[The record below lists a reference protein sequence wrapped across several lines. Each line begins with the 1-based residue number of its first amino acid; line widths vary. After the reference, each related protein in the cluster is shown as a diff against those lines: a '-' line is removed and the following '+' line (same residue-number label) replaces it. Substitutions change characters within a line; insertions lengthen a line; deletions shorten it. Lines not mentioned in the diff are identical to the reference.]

1 MLRCI
6 HFLLQV
12 FHISPLRFF
21 IFIFPKFGGKSQTN
35 VYFNVKKKTEIM
47 HEIRDLVNR
56 ASGDSIA
63 PGGLPTALS
72 SFLERK
78 NQMFYSAKGAELFI
92 LELLETTSCIYSLIN
107 RIVRFSLS
115 SLSSTSPSSSSLS
128 SLPLPPSL
136 SLPFPSPSSSSLSSL

>member
-6 HFLLQV
+6 HFLLRVQY
-12 FHISPLRFF
+12 IPASLFF
-21 IFIFPKFGGKSQTN
+21 YLVSQNLEGKSQTN
-35 VYFNVKKKTEIM
+35 LHFNVKKKTEIM
-47 HEIRDLVNR
+47 HEIRDLVNQ

-115 SLSSTSPSSSSLS
+115 SLSSPSPSSSSLS